1 MKQLDGIVIEDK
13 AIKED
18 KKEEIYEYVKTLVR
32 NEELL
37 RAKNKKIFKEG
48 KKKIQNDHAN
58 VDAMTAEEKVI
69 RTSLGKNTEDFIKA
83 RKEVIDLKE
92 EVEKCRPLEEVKQLC
107 TIDYVHLILMAHVVY
122 PMCVFPEEFFDYEK
136 GGIDVSDLI
145 TKYYNSGS
153 IRDIKNTLRPIF
165 NKLLGTEG
173 DYFYAIKI
181 KRSDFD
187 KTDVIH
193 FLLRYFIKLYKNK
206 KVGLSPFD
214 FKANS
219 FNQRKEFTDFCCV
232 VMGKIPQEAVLKTNK
247 VADKEIKVINALDLM
262 VRCTIFKCMHEN
274 HNISDIDAKI
284 MVLDENGQ
292 ESEVIVSAGY
302 CAQCNIYF
310 IMDSVYQNLKKKGII
325 LCRITDEKTYL
336 KGGFM
341 NGAKLA
347 QESILMQY
355 GYNVSQME
363 GLSATRRQ
371 KILAVI
377 IDNKVLSKNEI
388 ISYLDFFIRQH
399 GRRSNM
405 ELAVAK
411 WEDDR
416 DFVEHY
422 GIGEYTRYGVNAI
435 HRR

>member
-1 MKQLDGIVIEDK
+1 MSVAKKSGALYVIHPENSGQEKDIQRKYNRHYDKEKKEQKRKNREQFYIKFLSKKYNLKQKKIYELMDEFEKKCVYNKNGKCLGRVCMPGEKECIYYKRFQDIVKVEAYKKEIED
-13 AIKED
+13 I
-18 KKEEIYEYVKTLVR
+18 
-32 NEELL
+32 
-37 RAKNKKIFKEG
+37 AK
-48 KKKIQNDHAN
+48 
-58 VDAMTAEEKVI
+58 
-69 RTSLGKNTEDFIKA
+69 R
-83 RKEVIDLKE
+83 
-92 EVEKCRPLEEVKQLC
+92 
-107 TIDYVHLILMAHVVY
+107 VH
-122 PMCVFPEEFFDYEK
+122 
-136 GGIDVSDLI
+136 
-145 TKYYNSGS
+145 
-153 IRDIKNTLRPIF
+153 
-165 NKLLGTEG
+165 
-173 DYFYAIKI
+173 
-181 KRSDFD
+181 KR
-187 KTDVIH
+187 
-193 FLLRYFIKLYKNK
+193 
-206 KVGLSPFD
+206 
-214 FKANS
+214 
-219 FNQRKEFTDFCCV
+219 E
-232 VMGKIPQEAVLKTNK
+232 
-247 VADKEIKVINALDLM
+247 KEIKSIQSVVKQGTLKKKQCRQINIKDFV
-262 VRCTIFKCMHEN
+262 VRTAAFKCMHKHHTIEN
-274 HNISDIDAKI
+274 IDAVVDVHEDDGKKHSVKI
-284 MVLDENGQ
+284 T
-292 ESEVIVSAGY
+292 AGY
-302 CAQCNIYF
+302 CTQCNIYF
-310 IMDSVYQNLKKKGII
+310 IMDSVYRNLKRQGII

-422 GIGEYTRYGVNAI
+422 RIGEYTQYGVNVI

>member
-1 MKQLDGIVIEDK
+1 M
-13 AIKED
+13 
-18 KKEEIYEYVKTLVR
+18 
-32 NEELL
+32 
-37 RAKNKKIFKEG
+37 
-48 KKKIQNDHAN
+48 H
-58 VDAMTAEEKVI
+58 
-69 RTSLGKNTEDFIKA
+69 NTHI
-83 RKEVIDLKE
+83 
-92 EVEKCRPLEEVKQLC
+92 
-107 TIDYVHLILMAHVVY
+107 
-122 PMCVFPEEFFDYEK
+122 
-136 GGIDVSDLI
+136 
-145 TKYYNSGS
+145 
-153 IRDIKNTLRPIF
+153 
-165 NKLLGTEG
+165 
-173 DYFYAIKI
+173 
-181 KRSDFD
+181 
-187 KTDVIH
+187 
-193 FLLRYFIKLYKNK
+193 
-206 KVGLSPFD
+206 
-214 FKANS
+214 
-219 FNQRKEFTDFCCV
+219 
-232 VMGKIPQEAVLKTNK
+232 
-247 VADKEIKVINALDLM
+247 
-262 VRCTIFKCMHEN
+262 
-274 HNISDIDAKI
+274 ISDIDAVI
-284 MVLDENGQ
+284 MVVDNEGKQ
-292 ESEVIVSAGY
+292 KAFKISAGY

-310 IMDSVYQNLKKKGII
+310 IMDSVYQNLKRQGII

-422 GIGEYTRYGVNAI
+422 RIGEYTQYGVNAI

>member
-1 MKQLDGIVIEDK
+1 MKQLDGIEIEDK

-37 RAKNKKIFKEG
+37 RAKNKRIFKEG
-48 KKKIQNDHAN
+48 KKRIQNDHASI
-58 VDAMTAEEKVI
+58 DAMTAEEKVI
-69 RTSLGKNTEDFIKA
+69 RTSLGKDTEDFIKA

-92 EVEKCRPLEEVKQLC
+92 EVTKCRPIEEVKHLC
-107 TIDYVHLILMAHVVY
+107 MTDYMHLVLMSHIVY
-122 PMCVFPEEFFDYEK
+122 PMCVLPEDFFDYEK
-136 GGIDVSDLI
+136 GGVDVSDL
-145 TKYYNSGS
+145 TKKYYTNGS

-165 NKLLGTEG
+165 NKLLGEEG

-187 KTDVIH
+187 KTDLIH
-193 FLLRYFIKLYKNK
+193 FPLRYFIKSYKNNK
-206 KVGLSPFD
+206 IVLSSFD
-214 FKANS
+214 FNANN

-247 VADKEIKVINALDLM
+247 VTNKEIHSINALDLV
-262 VRCTIFKCMHEN
+262 VRCTIFECMHED
-274 HNISDIDAKI
+274 HNICDIDAKI
-284 MVLDENGQ
+284 TVLDENGQ
-292 ESEVIVSAGY
+292 ENEVIVSAGY

-310 IMDSVYQNLKKKGII
+310 IMDSVYQHLKRQGII

-411 WEDDR
+411 WEDDH

-422 GIGEYTRYGVNAI
+422 RIGEYTQYGVNAI

>member
-1 MKQLDGIVIEDK
+1 MKQLDGIEIEDK

-58 VDAMTAEEKVI
+58 IDVMTAEENVI
-69 RTSLGKNTEDFIKA
+69 HTSLGKDTEDFI
-83 RKEVIDLKE
+83 
-92 EVEKCRPLEEVKQLC
+92 
-107 TIDYVHLILMAHVVY
+107 
-122 PMCVFPEEFFDYEK
+122 
-136 GGIDVSDLI
+136 
-145 TKYYNSGS
+145 
-153 IRDIKNTLRPIF
+153 
-165 NKLLGTEG
+165 
-173 DYFYAIKI
+173 
-181 KRSDFD
+181 
-187 KTDVIH
+187 
-193 FLLRYFIKLYKNK
+193 
-206 KVGLSPFD
+206 
-214 FKANS
+214 KANS
-219 FNQRKEFTDFCCV
+219 FNQRKEVTDFCCV
-232 VMGKIPQEAVLKTNK
+232 VMGKIPPEAVLKTNK
-247 VADKEIKVINALDLM
+247 VTDKEIHSINALDLM
-262 VRCTIFKCMHEN
+262 VRCTIFKCMHED
-274 HNISDIDAKI
+274 HNICDIDAKI

-292 ESEVIVSAGY
+292 ENEVIVSAGY

-310 IMDSVYQNLKKKGII
+310 IMDSVYQNLKKQGII

-355 GYNVSQME
+355 GYNVSQID

-388 ISYLDFFIRQH
+388 ISYLDFFIWQH

-405 ELAVAK
+405 EFAVAK
-411 WEDDR
+411 WENDR

-422 GIGEYTRYGVNAI
+422 RIGEYTQYGVNAI

>member
-1 MKQLDGIVIEDK
+1 MKQLDGIEIEDK

-37 RAKNKKIFKEG
+37 RTKNKKIFKEG

-58 VDAMTAEEKVI
+58 IDVMTAEENVI
-69 RTSLGKNTEDFIKA
+69 HTSLGKDTEDFIKA
-83 RKEVIDLKE
+83 RKEVVDLKE
-92 EVEKCRPLEEVKQLC
+92 EVEKCRPIEGVKQLC
-107 TIDYVHLILMAHVVY
+107 MTDYVHLILMAHIVY
-122 PMCVFPEEFFDYEK
+122 PTCVFPEEFFDYET

-153 IRDIKNTLRPIF
+153 LRDIKNTLRPIF
-165 NKLLGTEG
+165 NKLLGAEG

-181 KRSDFD
+181 KKSDFD

-193 FLLRYFIKLYKNK
+193 FLSRYFTKSYRKI
-206 KVGLSPFD
+206 GLSSFD

-219 FNQRKEFTDFCCV
+219 FNQRKEVTDFCCV
-232 VMGKIPQEAVLKTNK
+232 VMGKIPPEAVLKTNK
-247 VADKEIKVINALDLM
+247 VTDKEIHSINALDLM
-262 VRCTIFKCMHEN
+262 VRCTIFKCMHED
-274 HNISDIDAKI
+274 HNICDIDAKI

-292 ESEVIVSAGY
+292 ENEVIVSAGY

-310 IMDSVYQNLKKKGII
+310 IMDSVYQNLKKQGII

-422 GIGEYTRYGVNAI
+422 RIGEYTQYGVNAI